1 MDQSREEIQR
11 AEEQKKLD
19 ERKRFLAELTTSA
32 YDKAKTFMAVIGTAG
47 YAGLFAIW
55 GWVSHD
61 LARWERLFIALFLGL
76 SLLIFVV
83 WQLYGAFVIARQ
95 QALFGQIVS
104 APDTDLDSAMNDF
117 RVENTRIEGMLASLW
132 EPVLWAL
139 AVPGI
144 LGALVLVFA
153 CARHLL
159 FEFPK

>member
-1 MDQSREEIQR
+1 
-11 AEEQKKLD
+11 
-19 ERKRFLAELTTSA
+19 
-32 YDKAKTFMAVIGTAG
+32 
-47 YAGLFAIW
+47 
-55 GWVSHD
+55 

-83 WQLYGAFVIARQ
+83 WQLYGSFVIARQ

-104 APDTDLDSAMNDF
+104 APDADLDSAMNDF
-117 RVENTRIEGMLASLW
+117 RAENTRIEGMLASLW

-144 LGALVLVFA
+144 LAGLGLVLA